1 MKLCYRPLSRGLS
14 RYIIHSTRR
23 ELHHSL
29 FPAMTSSFREDQLAW
44 TIAHFLCDAK
54 PGDILSLPGASLLT
68 KAPDG
73 SFSLARSTF
82 MASRLIDPTSDKIV
96 ATVLR
101 WEREG
106 AQEAA

>member
-1 MKLCYRPLSRGLS
+1 
-14 RYIIHSTRR
+14 
-23 ELHHSL
+23 
-29 FPAMTSSFREDQLAW
+29 MTSSFREDQLAW
-44 TIAHFLCDAK
+44 TIAHFLCDAT

-82 MASRLIDPTSDKIV
+82 MASRLIDPTSDKIA

>member
-1 MKLCYRPLSRGLS
+1 VNNCYSPLEKGLS
-14 RYIIHSTRR
+14 CSIVLSTRR
-23 ELHHSL
+23 ELHHHSSI
-29 FPAMTSSFREDQLAW
+29 MTSSFREDQLAW

-54 PGDILSLPGASLLT
+54 RGDILSLPGASLLT

-82 MASRLIDPTSDKIV
+82 MASRLIDPTSDKIA

>member
-1 MKLCYRPLSRGLS
+1 
-14 RYIIHSTRR
+14 
-23 ELHHSL
+23 
-29 FPAMTSSFREDQLAW
+29 MTSSFREDQLAW
-44 TIAHFLCDAK
+44 TIAHFLCDAR

-82 MASRLIDPTSDKIV
+82 MASRLIDPTSDKIA